1 MFNLRFIL
9 PIKKICEVLHISN
22 IFLYLCSRSGVYGK
36 IRIINSHLIKL
47 GPMKKIY
54 TILATL
60 LLVVASS
67 FATTVTYDFE
77 SGDTDWYF
85 VQTKQ
90 SNAWVRSTAAGSAST
105 GNYALHVSSGDN
117 TYGYTNNYLSTSWV
131 YGKLVTLT
139 AESTI
144 SFSWKG
150 YGEVNYDYM
159 LVYLFLIGA
168 FPTAGSE
175 SVPSGAIQL
184 GAEFSGKTDWQTL
197 VIHQK

>member
-1 MFNLRFIL
+1 
-9 PIKKICEVLHISN
+9 
-22 IFLYLCSRSGVYGK
+22 
-36 IRIINSHLIKL
+36 
-47 GPMKKIY
+47 MKKIY

-105 GNYALHVSSGDN
+105 ENYALHVSSGDN

-150 YGEVNYDYM
+150 YGEVDYNYM
-159 LVYLFLIGA
+159 LVYLF
-168 FPTAGSE
+168 PTMAVGTQEYKAGEEVSLLPIADE
-175 SVPSGAIQL
+175 GYVFEKWMVNGSVKNTENLVLTMDEDYKGEANL
-184 GAEFSGKTDWQTL
+184 QTTRRGCG
-197 VIHQK
+197 